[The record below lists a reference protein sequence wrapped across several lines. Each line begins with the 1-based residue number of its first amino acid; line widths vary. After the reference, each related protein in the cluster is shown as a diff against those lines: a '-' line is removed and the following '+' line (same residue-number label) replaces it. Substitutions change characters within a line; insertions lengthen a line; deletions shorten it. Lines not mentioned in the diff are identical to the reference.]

1 MDMRRVLTVFAV
13 LLGVAPFGLAQ
24 WEQQNSG
31 SDAQLRGLSVVSSKI
46 AWASGTK
53 GTVLLTVDSGKHW
66 EKVGVAG
73 AEGLDFRDIQAFDE
87 KNAFVLSAG
96 PGEQSRIY
104 RTSDRGRHWQLQ
116 FTNKEP
122 KAFYDCFAFW
132 DKVHG
137 IALSDSVEGK
147 FPLLS
152 TSDGKS
158 WSSLK
163 PRQLPAA
170 MPNEGA
176 FAASGTCVA
185 TFGKNDAWFVTGG
198 PGARVFHSS
207 DRGKAWTA
215 AETPLQ
221 SGAASQGIFS
231 VAFWS
236 RQSGVVVGGDYKD
249 PGNKNKN
256 AAFTS
261 DGGKTWELAT
271 KSPAGYRSAVAVIPG
286 ASPVLIAVGTSGSD
300 FSLDAGKTWEPI
312 DSLEYNAVSFAAA
325 NAGWAVG
332 PNGRIAHFIKVPEK
346 LIAGPSNQQ

>member
-1 MDMRRVLTVFAV
+1 MHIRRVLLFAI
-13 LLGVAPFGLAQ
+13 LTGSAMLSFAQ

-31 SDAQLRGLSVVSSKI
+31 SDAQLRGISVVSAKV

-53 GTVLLTVDSGKHW
+53 GTVLRTVDSGKHW

-73 AEGLDFRDIQAFDE
+73 AEGLDFRDIQAFNE
-87 KNAFVLSAG
+87 KTAFVLGAG

-104 RTSDRGRHWQLQ
+104 RTSDGGRHWRLQ

-132 DKVHG
+132 DKTHG
-137 IALSDSVEGK
+137 IALSDSVDGK
-147 FPLLS
+147 FLLLS
-152 TSDGKS
+152 TTDGKS
-158 WSSLK
+158 WSSLQ

-170 MPNEGA
+170 LPNEGA

-198 PGARVFHSS
+198 PAARAFHST
-207 DRGKAWTA
+207 DRGKTWSA

-221 SGAASQGIFS
+221 SGAPSQGIFS

-236 RQSGVVVGGDYKD
+236 RENGVVVGGDYKD
-249 PGNKNKN
+249 PANKTRN
-256 AAFTS
+256 AALTN
-261 DGGKTWELAT
+261 DGGKTWEPAT
-271 KSPAGYRSAVAVIPG
+271 KGPAGYRSAVTVIPG

-300 FSLDAGKTWEPI
+300 YSLDGGKTWEPI

-332 PNGRIAHFIKVPEK
+332 PNGRMAHFTKVPEK
-346 LIAGPSNQQ
+346 LIAGPSN

>member
-1 MDMRRVLTVFAV
+1 MHIRRVLLFAI
-13 LLGVAPFGLAQ
+13 LAGSAMLSFAQ

-31 SDAQLRGLSVVSSKI
+31 SDAQLRGISVVSAKV

-53 GTVLLTVDSGKHW
+53 GTVLRTVDSGKHW
-66 EKVGVAG
+66 EKVGIAG
-73 AEGLDFRDIQAFDE
+73 AEALDFRDIQAFDQ
-87 KNAFVLSAG
+87 KSAFVLSAG

-104 RTSDRGRHWQLQ
+104 RTSDGGRRWQLQ

-132 DKVHG
+132 DKTHG
-137 IALSDSVEGK
+137 IALSDSVDGK
-147 FPLLS
+147 FLLLN
-152 TSDGKS
+152 TTDGKS
-158 WSSLK
+158 WSSLQ

-170 MPNEGA
+170 LLNEGA

-198 PGARVFHSS
+198 PAARVFHSS
-207 DRGKAWTA
+207 DRGKTWTA
-215 AETPLQ
+215 AATPLQ
-221 SGAASQGIFS
+221 RGAPSQGVFS

-236 RQSGVVVGGDYKD
+236 RENGAVVGGDYKD
-249 PGNKNKN
+249 PVNKNRN

-286 ASPVLIAVGTSGSD
+286 ASPILIAVGTSGSD
-300 FSLDAGKTWEPI
+300 YSVDGGNTWEPI
-312 DSLEYNAVSFAAA
+312 DSLEYNAVNFALA

-332 PNGRIAHFIKVPEK
+332 PNGRIAHFTRVPEK
-346 LIAGPSNQQ
+346 LIAGPSSQQ